1 MAKFRLRFNH
11 YKCNA
16 KLNGKRRRGFKQEKL
31 IEPFF
36 LLSHNRT
43 HEDIKVQII
52 GHRDPKDQVAKKRR
66 LLDFPSGQ
74 FAFKSFKSKTQI
86 KILNKLIQ
94 YFNEHF

>member
-16 KLNGKRRRGFKQEKL
+16 KLNGKRRRVFKQEKL

-52 GHRDPKDQVAKKRR
+52 GHRDPKDQVAKKDDSWIFH
-66 LLDFPSGQ
+66 LDNLH
-74 FAFKSFKSKTQI
+74 SKVSNQ
-86 KILNKLIQ
+86 KRKLK
-94 YFNEHF
+94 Y

>member
-1 MAKFRLRFNH
+1 MAKFRPRFNH

-52 GHRDPKDQVAKKRR
+52 GHRDPKDPEAKKDSWIFH
-66 LLDFPSGQ
+66 LDTLH
-74 FAFKSFKSKTQI
+74 SKVSNQ
-86 KILNKLIQ
+86 KRKLK
-94 YFNEHF
+94 Y